1 MRRWTKKRSQMLLR
15 HNFIKGNKWHL
26 FAAMENEREKS
37 LMERG
42 FVSEMEEERS
52 VHGEKAVCSVVLL
65 LLLLAVE
72 SHTREVISENK
83 RRKGRELWRQT
94 RGWFR

>member
-1 MRRWTKKRSQMLLR
+1 MLLR
-15 HNFIKGNKWHL
+15 HNIIKGNKWHL

-37 LMERG
+37 LMGRG

-65 LLLLAVE
+65 LLLLLAVE
-72 SHTREVISENK
+72 SDTREVISEKK
-83 RRKGRELWRQT
+83 RREGRELWRQT

>member
-1 MRRWTKKRSQMLLR
+1 MLLR
-15 HNFIKGNKWHL
+15 HNINKENKWHL

-65 LLLLAVE
+65 LLLLLLLAVE